1 MKSWQLAI
9 KDAAIS
15 GGFAAMAVNAATAAL
30 GRVETGH
37 ALAPLNAVSHVLW
50 GDKAAEKDDASMKY
64 TFNGMAINS
73 GAAVFWATIYEKLFG
88 EAADQGQIPLAL
100 LGGGAV
106 AGMAY
111 VVDYHLVPERLTPG
125 YDKRLSGKS
134 MAVLYGVL
142 ALGLGIGALSRHW
155 RRA

>member
-1 MKSWQLAI
+1 MKSWQVAM

-15 GGFAAMAVNAATAAL
+15 GGVAAMAVNAATTAL

-50 GDKAAEKDDASMKY
+50 GDKAAEMDAASMKY
-64 TFNGMAINS
+64 TFNGLAINS
-73 GAAVFWATIYEKLFG
+73 GAAVFWATIYEKFFG
-88 EAADQGQIPLAL
+88 EAADQGNVPMAI

-106 AGMAY
+106 AGLAY
-111 VVDYHLVPERLTPG
+111 VVDYHVVPERLTPG

-142 ALGLGIGALSRHW
+142 ALGLSIGALSRQW

>member
-1 MKSWQLAI
+1 MKSWQLAM

-15 GGFAAMAVNAATAAL
+15 GGFAAMAVNAATAAV
-30 GRVETGH
+30 GRAETGH
-37 ALAPLNAVSHVLW
+37 ALAPINAVSHVLW
-50 GDKAAEKDDASMKY
+50 GDRAAEMDHASMKY
-64 TFNGMAINS
+64 TFNGLAINS
-73 GAAVFWATIYEKLFG
+73 GAALFWATIYEKLFG
-88 EAADQGQIPLAL
+88 EAADRRDLPLAL

-134 MAVLYGVL
+134 MTMIYGVL
-142 ALGLGIGALSRHW
+142 ALGLTVGALLRKQ
-155 RRA
+155 RAG

>member
-1 MKSWQLAI
+1 MKSWQVAM

-15 GGFAAMAVNAATAAL
+15 GGFAAMAVNAATAAV
-30 GRVETGH
+30 GRAETGH
-37 ALAPLNAVSHVLW
+37 ALAPINAVSHVLW
-50 GDKAAEKDDASMKY
+50 GDRAAEMDAASMKY
-64 TFNGMAINS
+64 TFNGLAINS
-73 GAAVFWATIYEKLFG
+73 GATVFWATIYEKFFG
-88 EAADQGQIPLAL
+88 EAADRRDLPLAL

-134 MAVLYGVL
+134 MTVLYGVL
-142 ALGLGIGALSRHW
+142 ALGLTVGAFLRKQ
-155 RRA
+155 RAH